1 VPEGLQMVRSGG
13 VYLEIGN
20 ISFGSSVAIDP
31 SALVWGTKTIVG
43 VIMYDPW
50 VIPEALDYL
59 VRTRTKYPHQEVT
72 THDKYKLDEI
82 NKAFEEA
89 EWQKDGAG
97 TKVRRAVIVP

>member
-1 VPEGLQMVRSGG
+1 MVRSGG
-13 VYLEIGN
+13 TYLEIGN
-20 ISFGSSVAIDP
+20 ISFGSQATIDP
-31 SALVWGTKTIVG
+31 SALVWGSKTIVG

-59 VRTRTKYPHQEVT
+59 VRTKNTYPHEEVVS
-72 THDKYKLDEI
+72 HDKYKLDDI

-97 TKVRRAVIVP
+97 TKVRRAVVVP